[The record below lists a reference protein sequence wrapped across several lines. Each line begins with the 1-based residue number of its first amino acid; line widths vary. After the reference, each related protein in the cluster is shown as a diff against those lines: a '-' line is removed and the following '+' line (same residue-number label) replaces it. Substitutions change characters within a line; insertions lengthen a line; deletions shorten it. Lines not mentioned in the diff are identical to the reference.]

1 MKRHLNTH
9 AMGPFLLL
17 WLTQSFS
24 TLGSSMTS
32 FALVVWSYQNSGSA
46 LTTALLSVCSYAP
59 YILMSVFAGALSDRW
74 DKKRVMLFS
83 DTFAACCT
91 AAVLILL
98 EGGGLRIWHLYL
110 LNSLSGLMNTFQQ
123 PASEVAVSLL
133 APQDQYQKVGA
144 LRSLSNSL
152 NSILAPALASALF
165 ALAGL
170 RVVILF
176 DLATFLVAFGT
187 LMFRI
192 AIPPAP
198 EAAGEGERLFRAAGA
213 GLRYLRENRGILHL
227 ILFLA
232 AINFTASVYNAA
244 LPALLLSPRGG
255 GEQVYGIVNTVSG
268 AAMLAGSFLA
278 AILPPPRSRVRVI
291 CNALLLTMGTENL
304 LLALGRDLPVWC
316 LGAILGW
323 VGIPIMNTNL
333 DALMRGVIPIPMQG
347 RVYSARNTLQFFTIP
362 LGYTLGGLLVDKL
375 FEPLMAAQG
384 PGALLARLF
393 GTGKGAGAALLFLLL
408 SLLGTVTCL
417 VFRADRRIW
426 DLERGREGE

>member
-133 APQDQYQKVGA
+133 AMGMCFWVGQRWA
-144 LRSLSNSL
+144 
-152 NSILAPALASALF
+152 
-165 ALAGL
+165 
-170 RVVILF
+170 V
-176 DLATFLVAFGT
+176 
-187 LMFRI
+187 
-192 AIPPAP
+192 
-198 EAAGEGERLFRAAGA
+198 
-213 GLRYLRENRGILHL
+213 
-227 ILFLA
+227 
-232 AINFTASVYNAA
+232 A
-244 LPALLLSPRGG
+244 LPL
-255 GEQVYGIVNTVSG
+255 VN
-268 AAMLAGSFLA
+268 
-278 AILPPPRSRVRVI
+278 
-291 CNALLLTMGTENL
+291 
-304 LLALGRDLPVWC
+304 
-316 LGAILGW
+316 
-323 VGIPIMNTNL
+323 
-333 DALMRGVIPIPMQG
+333 
-347 RVYSARNTLQFFTIP
+347 
-362 LGYTLGGLLVDKL
+362 
-375 FEPLMAAQG
+375 
-384 PGALLARLF
+384 
-393 GTGKGAGAALLFLLL
+393 GAALWLGFRMLF
-408 SLLGTVTCL
+408 
-417 VFRADRRIW
+417 F
-426 DLERGREGE
+426 GREE